1 MSVSDNRPFF
11 LNLLKIHLPVTGF
24 ISILH
29 RVSGLLMF
37 LAIPLSVYLLD
48 ISLQGEQ
55 GFEQAVDILQQPLLQ
70 LLSLILLW
78 SIIHHLLAGIRFLL
92 TDFEIGLEKQRAIL
106 FSWIVFALEAIIFLM
121 LVVRLYL

>member
-11 LNLLKIHLPVTGF
+11 LNLLKIHLPVSGF

-70 LLSLILLW
+70 LLSLVLLW

>member
-106 FSWIVFALEAIIFLM
+106 FPGSSLHLKPLFS
-121 LVVRLYL
+121 